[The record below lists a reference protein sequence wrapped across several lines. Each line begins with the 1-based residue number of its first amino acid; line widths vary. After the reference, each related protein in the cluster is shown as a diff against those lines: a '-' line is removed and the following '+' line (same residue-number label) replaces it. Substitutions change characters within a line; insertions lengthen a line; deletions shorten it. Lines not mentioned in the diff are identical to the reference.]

1 MNKPLLILF
10 LCIGS
15 FAFSQNLVP
24 NPSFEEYDYCPT
36 GTNDPQAVATWFN
49 PTMATPDYYNACA
62 SNGGGVPINDW
73 GYQEAQN
80 DNGYIGIITYGQSLN
95 AVNYREYFEVELLET
110 LVTGKTYYWCM
121 YVSLL
126 DSTDYAS
133 NNIGIS
139 LTNSQL
145 SNFSSEEMLIS
156 PIYWN
161 STEIITD
168 NINWTKISGSFIAN
182 GGEKF
187 LIIGNFYSEA
197 NTSYQQ
203 VNTNSLNGEF
213 AYYYV
218 DNVYLGLENCSSDPQ
233 DTQIIVLEMPN
244 VFTPNGDGINDIL
257 TFATINGINEYT
269 ISIINRWG
277 NEVYHGEDEFKWDG
291 KYQGEFVTDGVYY
304 YRIEYNKNESK
315 TGFVQVVR

>member
-1 MNKPLLILF
+1 M
-10 LCIGS
+10 
-15 FAFSQNLVP
+15 P
-24 NPSFEEYDYCPT
+24 NPSFEEFDYCPT
-36 GTNDPQAVATWFN
+36 GTNDPQAISTWFN

-62 SNGGGVPINDW
+62 SNGGGVPVNDW
-73 GYQEAQN
+73 GYQEAQ
-80 DNGYIGIITYGQSLN
+80 DGNGYFGIITYGQSLS
-95 AVNYREYFEVELLET
+95 VSNYREYIEVELLES

-139 LTNSQL
+139 VTNNPI
-145 SNFSSEEMLIS
+145 SNAGSEELLIS

-168 NINWTKISGSFIAN
+168 NINWTKISGLFIAN

-187 LIIGNFYSEA
+187 LTIGNFYSEA

-218 DNVYLGLENCSSDPQ
+218 DNVYLGTETCADV
-233 DTQIIVLEMPN
+233 VLEMPN
-244 VFTPNGDGINDIL
+244 IFTPNNDGLNEI
-257 TFATINGINEYT
+257 FTIKEAQGIYDYS
-269 ISIINRWG
+269 ISIYNRWG
-277 NEVYHGEDEFKWDG
+277 NRVYFGENTFGWDG
-291 KYQGEFVTDGVYY
+291 THNGKPVIEGVYF